1 MAASTCYLAGI
12 QMTLLF
18 DAIARA
24 HVALRPQVPVS
35 PLQPSVPLSAEL
47 GCSVLLKNEHLQP
60 GGSFKI
66 RGATNKIRLLDATA
80 RRVGVTT
87 ASTGNHGQAVARA
100 ALLLGVPVTV
110 YVAASASRPKLD
122 AIKALGAQLA
132 LVDGPPIE
140 AELLARRQAAEQG
153 KVYISPYNDLDVV
166 AGQGTLGLELVEQ
179 APDLDAVFISVG
191 GGGLISGVGTAL
203 KKLSPRIRIVGVW
216 PENSPCM
223 LRAMEAGRIVDVQE
237 KETLS
242 DGTAGA
248 IEPGAVTLPVCREVI
263 DETVTVTETEIARA
277 MRSVAA
283 AEHWIVEGSAGV
295 ALAGLVKRAESFQG
309 RKVAAVLCGRNIALE
324 TFLRAMALAS
334 G

>member
-1 MAASTCYLAGI
+1 VTA
-12 QMTLLF
+12 QLF
-18 DAIARA
+18 DAIAQA
-24 HVALRPQVPVS
+24 HVAIRPQVPVS
-35 PLQPSVPLSAEL
+35 PLQPSGPLSAQL

-60 GGSFKI
+60 TGTFKI
-66 RGATNKIRLLDATA
+66 RGATNKIRLLDANS
-80 RRVGVTT
+80 RRAGVTT

-100 ALLLGVPVTV
+100 GLLAGVPVTV
-110 YVAASASRPKLD
+110 YVAASAARTKID
-122 AIKALGAQLA
+122 AIRALGAQLVV
-132 LVDGPPIE
+132 VDGPPIE

-166 AGQGTLGLELVEQ
+166 AGQGTVGMELVEQ

-203 KKLSPRIRIVGVW
+203 KKLSPRTRIVGVW

-223 LRAMEAGRIVDVQE
+223 LRAMEAGRIVDVAEQ
-237 KETLS
+237 ETLS

-248 IEPGAVTLPVCREVI
+248 IEPGSVTLAVCREVI
-263 DETVTVTETEIARA
+263 DATVTVTEVEIGRA
-277 MRSVAA
+277 MRQLAA

-295 ALAGLVKRAESFQG
+295 ALAGLAKCAQSFRN

-324 TFLRAMALAS
+324 TFLRAI

>member
-110 YVAASASRPKLD
+110 YVAASTSRPKLD

-166 AGQGTLGLELVEQ
+166 AGQGTVGMELLEQ

-237 KETLS
+237 KGTLS

-324 TFLRAMALAS
+324 TFLQAMVLAS
-334 G
+334 